1 MTSLTLTTKWQSSK
15 TTWWRRVSVGNIIVQ
30 MLTVFCR
37 VSVMDIFS
45 LLQKKHRIMFI
56 YPSLKDKQLLQN
68 FKNTILTKNV
78 KIVFYPIY
86 LELNVCCC
94 FQLFQF
100 LQFWSSVKVL
110 LWIDWDFIFH
120 INVPDTA
127 HVQIAFTGCSYKS

>member
-1 MTSLTLTTKWQSSK
+1 
-15 TTWWRRVSVGNIIVQ
+15 

-68 FKNTILTKNV
+68 VKNTILTKNV

-94 FQLFQF
+94 FKF
-100 LQFWSSVKVL
+100 SPTTTA
-110 LWIDWDFIFH
+110 
-120 INVPDTA
+120 NVSLYFKKNQQA
-127 HVQIAFTGCSYKS
+127 QIAFFIFLQYHCHCTGCFRFYGFPDKERQNSVLSNLFGAKRLLLL